1 MLEQALCCF
10 YSIRNY
16 STGGFLRLDSG
27 FSSNSFRTNM
37 AGACSAPFSEQRE
50 KYGVARGV
58 VLRVVPNPC
67 CWL

>member
-1 MLEQALCCF
+1 MLEQALCRS

-27 FSSNSFRTNM
+27 FSSNSFRKDM
-37 AGACSAPFSEQRE
+37 AGALHAPFSELRE
-50 KYGVARGV
+50 GSKGGV
-58 VLRVVPNPC
+58 VLRVVPNTC